1 MGGLLAIIFAL
12 QAPSEPMRLIKVDE
26 PAFEMALELAACM
39 KDVQSAE
46 REQFRSMDFEARQGR
61 IEEVCQVNRRNNEIF
76 ERLKVAL
83 PGLTKEQLLE
93 EHKKVVVLAISHR
106 FSGSL
111 GGTSTAKSH
120 D

>member
-1 MGGLLAIIFAL
+1 MGGLLAIFFVL
-12 QAPSEPMRLIKVDE
+12 QTPSEPMRLIKIDE
-26 PAFEMALELAACM
+26 PAFEMALELAECM

-46 REQFRSMDFEARQGR
+46 REQFRSMDFEARQER
-61 IEEVCQVNRRNNEIF
+61 IGEACEVDRRNAEIF
-76 ERLKVAL
+76 ERLKVVF
-83 PGLTKEQLLE
+83 PGFTQEQLLE
-93 EHKKVVVLAISHR
+93 EHKKVMVLAISQR